1 VDSEPE
7 RRSTEEMREYFDES
21 METMTSSERREH
33 YRRKIKELVAYA
45 CINSPFIRR
54 HLDEAHIDPETI
66 RGPEDLPKIPVIKKE
81 AVREAHRISPP
92 FGNILA
98 VPEEEL
104 GRIYMSPGPIYDPE
118 HRQEIRF
125 KESKALF
132 GAGLRP
138 GDRVMV
144 TFSFHLVPAGILFDT
159 ALRGMGA
166 TVVPSGVGNTELQ
179 ATLLKDLRVTG
190 YIGTASFLM
199 SLIRRCEEM
208 GYSFGKEIVLKRA
221 ILTGEKVPDSMRES
235 FEREYGIE
243 TGQVYGTADLGL
255 FAYECEKHAG
265 MHVCEEV
272 FLEIVDPKNG
282 IPVRTGEVGEIVVT
296 YFDKTLP
303 MIRYGTGDLSF
314 LETGVCPCGRTSH
327 RLGGIVGRVGDSY
340 KVRGMFIHEP
350 QARTVL
356 EKVEGI
362 NKGVLVISRANQRD
376 HLAFRVEL
384 ANEKSNKN
392 EITESLRKYFMEVC
406 RLKLD
411 EVEFCAV
418 GALSCDEKALVDKR
432 VWD

>member
-1 VDSEPE
+1 M
-7 RRSTEEMREYFDES
+7 TEYFDES
-21 METMTSSERREH
+21 METMTSPERQRH
-33 YRRKIKELVAYA
+33 YRKKVEELVAYA
-45 CINSPFIRR
+45 YANSPFIRR
-54 HLDEAHIDPETI
+54 HFEEAHVTPESVK
-66 RGPEDLPKIPVIKKE
+66 GPEDLPKIPVIKKE
-81 AVREAHRISPP
+81 AVRDAHRLSPP
-92 FGNILA
+92 FGDILA
-98 VPEEEL
+98 VPEQEL
-104 GRIYMSPGPIYDPE
+104 GRIFMSPGPIYDPE

-138 GDRVMV
+138 GDRVLV

-190 YIGTASFLM
+190 YIGTASFLLN
-199 SLIRRCEEM
+199 LILRCKEM
-208 GYSFGKEIVLKRA
+208 DYSFGKQIVLKRA
-221 ILTGEKVPDSMRES
+221 ILTGEKVPNSLRES
-235 FEREYGIE
+235 FEKEYGIE

-272 FLEIVDPKNG
+272 FLEIVDPKSG
-282 IPVRTGEVGEIVVT
+282 IPVSLGEVGEIVVT

-314 LETGVCPCGRTSH
+314 LEERLCACGRTSQ

-350 QARTVL
+350 QVRTVL
-356 EKVEGI
+356 QKVKGI
-362 NKGVLVISRANQRD
+362 NRGVLVITRFNQRD
-376 HLAFRVEL
+376 LLTFRVEL
-384 ANEKSNKN
+384 ASEQSSNT
-392 EITESLRKYFMEVC
+392 EISESLKKYFMEAC

-411 EVEFCAV
+411 DVEFCSV
-418 GALSCDEKALVDKR
+418 GALSDQEKALVDKR